1 MYYLC
6 SIEPKYGDMDCEKQ
20 TTEYKSLLKIRTGDK
35 GFKDLSVTCV
45 ALANAQGG
53 RIFIGYDDKKK
64 APLPEQHV
72 TPDEVNEA
80 VTKLRSLCFNVG
92 LVASEICTDDTGS
105 QYFIVS
111 VSPSMHSVATTSD
124 GRIYIRVAD
133 KCEPV
138 RSEDLQRLGEEKGA
152 YQWELVRTKYLLDG
166 VALDALR
173 QLANDIRKSSRVR
186 QHVKQMDD
194 AELAENY
201 HLVDEGYLTNLG
213 VLWLGTAKQR
223 SSICYPATVQYIVYD
238 VLERKVRK
246 EEWHDNRLNPKE
258 LLLDIEQKAVE
269 LTYSYEFPNGLFRK
283 QIRHYHPKLVRE
295 LLVNALAH
303 KSYTISSDIM
313 IKVFSDRLEISNP
326 GGLPLGITKDN
337 ILHAKHR
344 RNPNMIELLSA
355 LEMMEGEGSGYDLI
369 YELNAMEAKN
379 PPMIESSYN
388 EVTVIQ
394 NAEIIDTEL
403 LPLLDFVLQNYQ
415 LTQKAFTAFGIIA
428 REKKVFSTRLSA
440 ILQLQEED
448 RLRSYTDK
456 LLKDNIIGRNGVKKG
471 TQFFVNPQLIKN
483 AKVNLKTTLKTV
495 EPYVLRTLIME
506 DLRAHP
512 KSKISEIAG
521 RLPEIDL
528 PELRKM
534 IYSMVDVELITEGA
548 RTDRRYALK

>member
-1 MYYLC
+1 
-6 SIEPKYGDMDCEKQ
+6 MDCEKQ

-223 SSICYPATVQYIVYD
+223 SSICYPVTVQYIVYD

>member
-1 MYYLC
+1 
-6 SIEPKYGDMDCEKQ
+6 MDCEKQ

-166 VALDALR
+166 AALDALR
-173 QLANDIRKSSRVR
+173 KLANDIHKSSRVR

-238 VLERKVRK
+238 VHERKVRK
-246 EEWHDNRLNPKE
+246 EEWHDNRLN
-258 LLLDIEQKAVE
+258 
-269 LTYSYEFPNGLFRK
+269 
-283 QIRHYHPKLVRE
+283 H
-295 LLVNALAH
+295 
-303 KSYTISSDIM
+303 
-313 IKVFSDRLEISNP
+313 
-326 GGLPLGITKDN
+326 
-337 ILHAKHR
+337 
-344 RNPNMIELLSA
+344 
-355 LEMMEGEGSGYDLI
+355 
-369 YELNAMEAKN
+369 
-379 PPMIESSYN
+379 
-388 EVTVIQ
+388 
-394 NAEIIDTEL
+394 
-403 LPLLDFVLQNYQ
+403 Q

-440 ILQLQEED
+440 ILQLQAED

-456 LLKDNIIGRNGVKKG
+456 LLKDNIIGRNGAKKG

-495 EPYVLRTLIME
+495 EPYVLKTLIME

-512 KSKISEIAG
+512 KSKISEIAA
-521 RLPEIDL
+521 RLPEVDL
-528 PELRKM
+528 QELRKM
-534 IYSMVDVELITEGA
+534 VYSMVDEELITEGA

>member
-64 APLPEQHV
+64 APLPGQHV

-201 HLVDEGYLTNLG
+201 HLIDEGYLTNLG

-369 YELNAMEAKN
+369 YELNAMEAKD

-388 EVTVIQ
+388 EVAVIQ

-456 LLKDNIIGRNGVKKG
+456 LLKDNIIGRNGAKKG

-506 DLRAHP
+506 DLRVHP

-521 RLPEIDL
+521 RLPEVDL
-528 PELRKM
+528 QELRKM
-534 IYSMVDVELITEGA
+534 VYSMVDVELITEGA

>member
-1 MYYLC
+1 
-6 SIEPKYGDMDCEKQ
+6 MDCEKQ

-45 ALANAQGG
+45 ALSNAQGG

-512 KSKISEIAG
+512 KSKISEIGG

-528 PELRKM
+528 QELRKM

>member
-1 MYYLC
+1 
-6 SIEPKYGDMDCEKQ
+6 MDCEKQ
-20 TTEYKSLLKIRTGDK
+20 TTEYKSPLKIRTGDK

-72 TPDEVNEA
+72 TSDEVNEA

-456 LLKDNIIGRNGVKKG
+456 LLKDNIIGRNGAKKG

-534 IYSMVDVELITEGA
+534 VYSMVDVELITEGA
-548 RTDRRYALK
+548 RTDRRYVLK

>member
-1 MYYLC
+1 
-6 SIEPKYGDMDCEKQ
+6 MDCEKQ

-512 KSKISEIAG
+512 KSKISEIGG
-521 RLPEIDL
+521 RLP
-528 PELRKM
+528 P
-534 IYSMVDVELITEGA
+534 
-548 RTDRRYALK
+548 

>member
-1 MYYLC
+1 
-6 SIEPKYGDMDCEKQ
+6 MDCEKQ

-152 YQWELVRTKYLLDG
+152 YRWELVRTKYLLDG

-521 RLPEIDL
+521 RLPETDL
-528 PELRKM
+528 QELRKM

>member
-1 MYYLC
+1 
-6 SIEPKYGDMDCEKQ
+6 MDCEKQ
-20 TTEYKSLLKIRTGDK
+20 TTEYKGLLKIRTGDK

-124 GRIYIRVAD
+124 GRIYIRVVD

-201 HLVDEGYLTNLG
+201 
-213 VLWLGTAKQR
+213 
-223 SSICYPATVQYIVYD
+223 
-238 VLERKVRK
+238 
-246 EEWHDNRLNPKE
+246 PKE

>member
-1 MYYLC
+1 
-6 SIEPKYGDMDCEKQ
+6 MDCEKQ

-456 LLKDNIIGRNGVKKG
+456 LLKDNIIGSNCVKKG
-471 TQFFVNPQLIKN
+471 TQFFLNPLLIKN

-512 KSKISEIAG
+512 KSKISEIGG

-528 PELRKM
+528 QELRKM

>member
-1 MYYLC
+1 
-6 SIEPKYGDMDCEKQ
+6 MDCEKQ

-111 VSPSMHSVATTSD
+111 VSPSMRSVATTSD

-152 YQWELVRTKYLLDG
+152 YQGELVRTKYLLDG

-456 LLKDNIIGRNGVKKG
+456 LLKDNIIGRNGAKKG

-512 KSKISEIAG
+512 KSKISEIGG

-528 PELRKM
+528 QELRKM

>member
-1 MYYLC
+1 
-6 SIEPKYGDMDCEKQ
+6 MDCEKQ

-64 APLPEQHV
+64 APLPEQHI

-92 LVASEICTDDTGS
+92 LVASEICTDDT
-105 QYFIVS
+105 
-111 VSPSMHSVATTSD
+111 
-124 GRIYIRVAD
+124 
-133 KCEPV
+133 
-138 RSEDLQRLGEEKGA
+138 
-152 YQWELVRTKYLLDG
+152 
-166 VALDALR
+166 
-173 QLANDIRKSSRVR
+173 
-186 QHVKQMDD
+186 
-194 AELAENY
+194 
-201 HLVDEGYLTNLG
+201 
-213 VLWLGTAKQR
+213 
-223 SSICYPATVQYIVYD
+223 
-238 VLERKVRK
+238 
-246 EEWHDNRLNPKE
+246 
-258 LLLDIEQKAVE
+258 
-269 LTYSYEFPNGLFRK
+269 
-283 QIRHYHPKLVRE
+283 
-295 LLVNALAH
+295 
-303 KSYTISSDIM
+303 
-313 IKVFSDRLEISNP
+313 DRLEISNP

-369 YELNAMEAKN
+369 YQLNAMEAKD

-415 LTQKAFTAFGIIA
+415 LTQKALTAFGIIA

-440 ILQLQEED
+440 MLQLQEEE

-456 LLKDNIIGRNGVKKG
+456 LLKDNIIGRNGAKKG

-512 KSKISEIAG
+512 KSKISEIAS

-528 PELRKM
+528 QELRKM
-534 IYSMVDVELITEGA
+534 VYSMVDVELITEGA
-548 RTDRRYALK
+548 RTDRRYTLK

>member
-1 MYYLC
+1 
-6 SIEPKYGDMDCEKQ
+6 MDCEKQ

-394 NAEIIDTEL
+394 NAGIIDTEL

-521 RLPEIDL
+521 RLPETDL
-528 PELRKM
+528 QELRKM

>member
-1 MYYLC
+1 
-6 SIEPKYGDMDCEKQ
+6 MDCEKQ

-111 VSPSMHSVATTSD
+111 VSPSMRSVATTSD

-521 RLPEIDL
+521 RLPEVDL
-528 PELRKM
+528 QELRKM
-534 IYSMVDVELITEGA
+534 VYSMVDVELITEGA
-548 RTDRRYALK
+548 RTDRRYTLK

>member
-1 MYYLC
+1 
-6 SIEPKYGDMDCEKQ
+6 MDCEKQ

-394 NAEIIDTEL
+394 NAGIIDTEL

-456 LLKDNIIGRNGVKKG
+456 LLKDNIIGRNGAKKG

-521 RLPEIDL
+521 RLPETDL
-528 PELRKM
+528 QELRKM
-534 IYSMVDVELITEGA
+534 VYSMVDVELITEGA

>member
-1 MYYLC
+1 
-6 SIEPKYGDMDCEKQ
+6 MDCEKQ

-53 RIFIGYDDKKK
+53 RILIGYDDKKK

-456 LLKDNIIGRNGVKKG
+456 LLKDNIIGRNGAKKG

-528 PELRKM
+528 QELRKM
-534 IYSMVDVELITEGA
+534 VYSMVDVELITEGA

>member
-1 MYYLC
+1 
-6 SIEPKYGDMDCEKQ
+6 MDCEKQ
-20 TTEYKSLLKIRTGDK
+20 TTEYKSLLKIRIGDK

-92 LVASEICTDDTGS
+92 LVASEICTDDTDS

-355 LEMMEGEGSGYDLI
+355 LEMMESEGSGYDLI

-388 EVTVIQ
+388 EVTVVQ

-456 LLKDNIIGRNGVKKG
+456 LLKDNIIGRNGAKKG

-512 KSKISEIAG
+512 KSKISEIGG

-528 PELRKM
+528 QELRKM

>member
-1 MYYLC
+1 
-6 SIEPKYGDMDCEKQ
+6 MDCEKQ

-528 PELRKM
+528 QELRKM

>member
-1 MYYLC
+1 
-6 SIEPKYGDMDCEKQ
+6 MDCEKQ

-428 REKKVFSTRLSA
+428 RENNVFSTRLYA
-440 ILQLQEED
+440 ILHLQEEY

-512 KSKISEIAG
+512 KSKISEIGG

-528 PELRKM
+528 QELRKM

>member
-1 MYYLC
+1 
-6 SIEPKYGDMDCEKQ
+6 MDCEKQ

-337 ILHAKHR
+337 ILHAKNR

-521 RLPEIDL
+521 RLPETDL
-528 PELRKM
+528 QELRKM

>member
-394 NAEIIDTEL
+394 NAGIIDTEL

-495 EPYVLRTLIME
+495 EPYVLRTLSME

-512 KSKISEIAG
+512 KSKTSEIGG

-528 PELRKM
+528 QELRKM

>member
-1 MYYLC
+1 
-6 SIEPKYGDMDCEKQ
+6 MDCEKQ

-124 GRIYIRVAD
+124 GRIYVRVAD

-394 NAEIIDTEL
+394 NAGIIDTEL

-456 LLKDNIIGRNGVKKG
+456 LLKDNIIGRNGAKKG

-528 PELRKM
+528 QELRKM
-534 IYSMVDVELITEGA
+534 VYSMVDVELITEGA